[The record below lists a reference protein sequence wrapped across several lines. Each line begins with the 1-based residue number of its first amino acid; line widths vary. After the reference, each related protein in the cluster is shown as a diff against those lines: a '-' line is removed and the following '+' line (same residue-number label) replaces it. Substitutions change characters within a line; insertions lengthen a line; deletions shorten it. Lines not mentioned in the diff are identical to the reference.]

1 MPEKNA
7 VSKRKSAVARG
18 VIASPEP
25 LAVAIPSDLALE
37 ALATIQALD
46 AEPVAQAFRD
56 RWLAGAKFADEAG
69 AIAWMQSVAGAPLPL
84 EVVFRIPVS
93 NDEARQSA
101 QAEIGKSGD
110 ERTALRESWARDL
123 LRDHADVLVSS
134 YVLAPVPETIR
145 FVEVDSADGQAHQF
159 WADEGTALADLAAS
173 VEQLVKTYRWD
184 EQQAM
189 RFVLGAENQI
199 AIPACSVQVRRE
211 RRRGAVRDRTPAAS
225 PYLSEI
231 VLRCRPQVTKKQVAD
246 AYDQAR
252 RSLLLE
258 SGIEPGERNRGTT
271 SARTRDLAI
280 LAFRIHLG
288 TFASWR
294 AAFDGYALESPSDAS
309 EYQPKYGGPVRI
321 GTFRRDV
328 RNAYERVTGWELV
341 WRPDLREPGSGSS
354 GYPDDEEQ

>member
-1 MPEKNA
+1 LPEKKA
-7 VSKRKSAVARG
+7 VSKRKSAATRG
-18 VIASPEP
+18 VIASPKP
-25 LAVAIPSDLALE
+25 LAIAIPSDLALE

-56 RWLAGAKFADEAG
+56 KWLDGAKFSDEA
-69 AIAWMQSVAGAPLPL
+69 AAVAWMQSVAGAPFPL

-93 NDEARQSA
+93 NDEARQRA
-101 QAEIGKSGD
+101 QAEIGKSNE
-110 ERTALRESWARDL
+110 ERAALRESWARDL
-123 LRDHADVLVSS
+123 LREHEAALVSR
-134 YVLAPVPETIR
+134 YMLTPVPETIR
-145 FVEVDSADGQAHQF
+145 FAEAESAGGEVHQF
-159 WADEGTALADLAAS
+159 WADERTALADLATT
-173 VEQLVKTYRWD
+173 VQGLVKTYRWD

-189 RFVLGAENQI
+189 RFVLGAANQI
-199 AIPACSVQVRRE
+199 AIPAMRVQVRSELRI
-211 RRRGAVRDRTPAAS
+211 GATRDRTPAAS

-258 SGIEPGERNRGTT
+258 SGIEPGERNRATT
-271 SARTRDLAI
+271 SERTRDLAV
-280 LAFRIHLG
+280 LAFRIHLD

-294 AAFDGYALESPSDAS
+294 AAFDAYALESPGDAS

-341 WRPDLREPGSGSS
+341 WRPDLREPGSG
-354 GYPDDEEQ
+354 GTHYPDDEE

>member
-1 MPEKNA
+1 MAEKKA
-7 VSKRKSAVARG
+7 VSKRKSAVLSG

-46 AEPVAQAFRD
+46 ADSVAQAFRD
-56 RWLAGAKFADEAG
+56 KWLDGAKFSDEAA
-69 AIAWMQSVAGAPLPL
+69 AITWMRSVAGPARPGQ
-84 EVVFRIPVS
+84 VVFRVPIS
-93 NDEARQSA
+93 NSEARKRGE
-101 QAEIGKSGD
+101 AEIGKSGD
-110 ERTALRESWARDL
+110 ELSAVRQPWARKLLREKEA
-123 LRDHADVLVSS
+123 ALVSR
-134 YVLAPVPETIR
+134 YWIEVLPETIR
-145 FVEVDSADGQAHQF
+145 YQEVDNPRAYVHQF
-159 WADEGTALADLAAS
+159 WAEPGTALADLAAT
-173 VEQLVKTYRWD
+173 VAVLAKTYRWD
-184 EQQAM
+184 SRDAL
-189 RFVLGAENQI
+189 RFVLGGVKPV
-199 AIPACSVQVRRE
+199 IPVMRVQVRQETRLG
-211 RRRGAVRDRTPAAS
+211 RAKDRTPAAS

-258 SGIEPGERNRGTT
+258 TGIEPGERNRATT
-271 SARTRDLAI
+271 SERTRDLAV

-294 AAFDGYALESPSDAS
+294 AAFDAYALESPGDAS

-354 GYPDDEEQ
+354 RYLDDEEQ